1 MVYGGRPS
9 TGCYLCLKRKVRC
22 DEALPE
28 CRNCVVYGRPCPG
41 YRPDTIFRDETQK
54 VQRMVKKSRS
64 DKSSSTGSG
73 KTQATTPRPIEVSE
87 QKCSPVSVRQIADST
102 WEERAICFFFD
113 QYTCSDETGECI
125 SHLGFLPSL
134 YALCRDAGEKECSA
148 SSSSL
153 RLAVDATALVTL
165 SNEIREPSLIVKA
178 RYLYGMA
185 LQRLRQALE
194 SRTQAVRDETF
205 ASVVL
210 LSIFE
215 DITGER
221 NGLASS
227 HTVGLESL
235 MKLRGMSQF
244 GHAQGRDLFN
254 FAYTHTHTEFLAL
267 GDKPRFKTD
276 WIAGLLDSADPVHRL
291 MLLASKVSQI
301 FLESSSL
308 QASAG
313 AEDVCRLV
321 SYMEDAKAV
330 DLELAAWSQGLPDTW
345 LPLIIYSQTHESLM
359 TYQQISIAAIWNYY
373 RAVRIILLKVILRL
387 RGILASIVGEY
398 TVYSELL
405 QEEPMILESI
415 QEMITDVC
423 RSIPFAFG
431 HVDGMG
437 NPIPTASEGK
447 LHIRAFQGYSMVW
460 PLWYISSCGLATP
473 EQSQQVRTVLARVGS
488 TLGIKLA
495 LILAGEGQVDY
506 IVPTAQGDTV
516 VREASVL

>member
-1 MVYGGRPS
+1 MEEDRAQVAIF
-9 TGCYLCLKRKVRC
+9 
-22 DEALPE
+22 ALNE
-28 CRNCVVYGRPCPG
+28 KCG
-41 YRPDTIFRDETQK
+41 DETQK
-54 VQRMVKKSRS
+54 VQRMVKKHQS
-64 DKSSSTGSG
+64 DKSTSSGAG
-73 KTQATTPRPIEVSE
+73 KIQATKLRTVDDSG
-87 QKCSPVSVRQIADST
+87 QKCSSLLTRQVADST

-113 QYTCSDETGECI
+113 QYTCSSETGECI

-134 YALCRDAGEKECSA
+134 YALCRDASEKECPA

-185 LQRLRQALE
+185 LQRLRQALQ
-194 SRTQAVRDETF
+194 SRTQAVRDETL

-227 HTVGLESL
+227 HTVGLEML

-313 AEDVCRLV
+313 AEEVGRLV
-321 SYMEDAKAV
+321 SCIEDAKSV
-330 DLELAAWSQGLPDTW
+330 DLEFAAWSQGLPDNW
-345 LPLIIYSQTHESLM
+345 LPLIIYTQTHESLM
-359 TYQQISIAAIWNYY
+359 TYQQITIAAIWNYY

-387 RGILASIVGEY
+387 RDQLASAVGAFG
-398 TVYSELL
+398 VCSERL
-405 QEEPMILESI
+405 QGEPMILESI

-431 HVDGMG
+431 HVDAMG
-437 NPIPTASEGK
+437 NAIPTSSEGK

-473 EQSQQVRTVLARVGS
+473 EQSHQVRTVLARVGS

-495 LILAGEGQVDY
+495 LILAGEGEVDY
-506 IVPTAQGDTV
+506 MAPTAQGDTIVRKATV
-516 VREASVL
+516 V